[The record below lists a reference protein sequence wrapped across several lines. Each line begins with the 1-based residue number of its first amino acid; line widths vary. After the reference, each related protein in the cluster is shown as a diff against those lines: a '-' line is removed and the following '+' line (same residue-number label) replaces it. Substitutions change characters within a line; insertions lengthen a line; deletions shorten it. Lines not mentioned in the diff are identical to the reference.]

1 MLLKSPESFCR
12 ALPTEPCSERT
23 PSFEEPNQLRDS
35 GGISPPP
42 NLSSLACKMGIG
54 NTCPQD
60 FCEALRREFK
70 LAKDLLDNGLSMNI
84 NCNKDRLSTAK
95 TGDTNVY
102 KLPFT
107 EHLL

>member
-1 MLLKSPESFCR
+1 MTLGASP
-12 ALPTEPCSERT
+12 PP
-23 PSFEEPNQLRDS
+23 
-35 GGISPPP
+35 PPP